1 MKLVTTVLALAVAA
15 AFTTACD
22 RPKTTAYNNSG
33 SSAAPASTTTT
44 TTTSPTTSTTTS
56 DTTATTTTTT
66 APSTTNMAPG
76 PAGDA
81 SGPVSETV
89 TTGKIKA
96 AIAAD
101 AGMKDTDVS
110 VTTNQGVVTLGG
122 TVKSQDQ
129 VAIATNLAQKMDG
142 VTKVESNIT
151 VR

>member
-1 MKLVTTVLALAVAA
+1 MKLVTSVLALAVAA
-15 AFTTACD
+15 VFTTACD

-33 SSAAPASTTTT
+33 SSAAPTSTATTPA
-44 TTTSPTTSTTTS
+44 SPTTSTATS
-56 DTTATTTTTT
+56 DTAATTTAST
-66 APSTTNMAPG
+66 PSTTNMAPG

-81 SGPVSETV
+81 SGAVSETM

-142 VTKVESNIT
+142 VTRVESNIT

>member
-1 MKLVTTVLALAVAA
+1 MKLVTTVIALAVAA

-33 SSAAPASTTTT
+33 SSAAPTSTTT
-44 TTTSPTTSTTTS
+44 TTTSPTTSTATS
-56 DTTATTTTTT
+56 DTAATTTATTT
-66 APSTTNMAPG
+66 PSTTNMAPG

-81 SGPVSETV
+81 SGAVSETV